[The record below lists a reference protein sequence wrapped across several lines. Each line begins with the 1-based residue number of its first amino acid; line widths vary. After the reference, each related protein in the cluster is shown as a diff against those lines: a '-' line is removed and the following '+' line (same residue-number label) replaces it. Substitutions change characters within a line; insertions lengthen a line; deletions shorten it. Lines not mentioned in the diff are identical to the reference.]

1 MPTVGLV
8 RHGVTEWNSL
18 GKAQGHSN
26 ISLNQEGKNQALKL
40 AERLSKEEPWDVI
53 ITSDLSRAK
62 ETAEIIASRLP
73 HTPIIEQ
80 PSIREMHGGE
90 IEGTTEAERVAKWG
104 EDWRNKELGM
114 EKRQDVAQRGGAF
127 LEELTSA
134 YKGKRVLVV
143 SHGAWIGITLEYLF
157 PEEYFYA
164 FLENTSLS
172 IIQKSDQGWRNVL
185 FNCISHL

>member
-26 ISLNQEGKNQALKL
+26 ISLNDEGKAQAAKL
-40 AERLSKEEPWDVI
+40 AERLAKEDPWDVI
-53 ITSDLSRAK
+53 LTSDLARAK
-62 ETAEIIASRLP
+62 ETAEIIASKLP
-73 HTPIIEQ
+73 NTPLIEQ
-80 PSIREMHGGE
+80 QSLREMHGGE
-90 IEGTTEAERVAKWG
+90 IEGTTETERVAKWG
-104 EDWRNKELGM
+104 EDWRDQDLGM
-114 EKRQDVAQRGGAF
+114 EKRQDVAERGGAF
-127 LEELTSA
+127 LEEVTSA

-157 PEEYFYA
+157 PEDYSYA
-164 FLENTSLS
+164 LIDNTSLS
-172 IIQKSDQGWRNVL
+172 IIRKTDEGWQNVL